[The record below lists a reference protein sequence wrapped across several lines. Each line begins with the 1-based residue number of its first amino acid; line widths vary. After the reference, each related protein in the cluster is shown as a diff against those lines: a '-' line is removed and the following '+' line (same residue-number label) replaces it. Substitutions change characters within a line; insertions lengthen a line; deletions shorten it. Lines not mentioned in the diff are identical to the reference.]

1 MSIITLTTDFG
12 MKDYFV
18 AAIKGAIYSD
28 LPEANIVDITH
39 DISPFNITETAYI
52 IRNAYKHFP
61 KGSIHIIGVDSEAT
75 QENKH
80 IALKLDG
87 HYFIGTD
94 NGIIS
99 LLTEEISPEK
109 IVEISIQNET
119 ITGFSVLDVFVK
131 VACHISRGGSL
142 DIIGKNCQHYKI
154 IKEMQAVISAD
165 NNSIKGAIIYV
176 DHYGNSISNISK
188 KMMQSVGQGRAF
200 EIRAGRHSFKTIQDK
215 YSDIVDFTLP
225 PENRFKD
232 GIQLAIFN
240 AADYLEIA
248 LYRSIPIAGGSASSL
263 LGLDYHASLTIN
275 FES

>member
-18 AAIKGAIYSD
+18 GAIKGAIYSD
-28 LPEANIVDITH
+28 LPDAKIVDITH

-52 IRNAYKHFP
+52 IKNAYTYFP
-61 KGSIHIIGVDSEAT
+61 KGSIHIIGVDSESN
-75 QENKH
+75 ELSKH

-99 LLTEEISPEK
+99 LLTEDISPEK
-109 IVEISIQNET
+109 IVEITVKNEIT
-119 ITGFSVLDVFVK
+119 TGFSMLDVFIK
-131 VACHISRGGSL
+131 VACHIARGGSL
-142 DIIGKNCQHYKI
+142 DIIGKSCQQYKI
-154 IKEMQAVISAD
+154 IKETKAVISAD
-165 NNSIKGAIIYV
+165 NNSIKGSIIYV

-188 KMMQSVGQGRAF
+188 KMIKSIGQGRDF
-200 EIRAGRHSFKTIQDK
+200 EILAGRHCFKTILNK
-215 YSDIVDFTLP
+215 YSDIVDFSLP
-225 PENRFKD
+225 PQNRFKD

-240 AADYLEIA
+240 SAGFLEIA

-263 LGLDYHASLTIN
+263 LGLDYHAPLTIN
-275 FES
+275 FKS